1 LLGAVGGPRA
11 APVPDSSC
19 APVVDQEDYGSDDI
33 DVEWSLV
40 HRTLCIFLWVAGE
53 PEAKVL
59 ASDGRV
65 VVEEGEVVRERV
77 AARLCPDDRVILGP
91 GTGRWSPADEFTEVV
106 VNAVQ
111 TSHPAMVRAAKEWR
125 KALRRLQEAEQLS
138 LPQLRAR
145 LAAAGVEREGQT
157 IEGWLEVERASPIAP
172 RALHAELAALWPLIE
187 QHAEHSLG
195 DVVSACA
202 RLRSLRGG
210 VGRALLQL
218 WKGRPVDLG
227 VDQSRLDDL
236 VERLRQEVHVY
247 EVEAVTLGEVPSAML
262 GWWISPALAARFES
276 DTAQMSSAP
285 EAAGEDD
292 AGLT

>member
-1 LLGAVGGPRA
+1 V
-11 APVPDSSC
+11 
-19 APVVDQEDYGSDDI
+19 
-33 DVEWSLV
+33 
-40 HRTLCIFLWVAGE
+40 TVAWWL
-53 PEAKVL
+53 K
-59 ASDGRV
+59 RV
-65 VVEEGEVVRERV
+65 VRDRI
-77 AARLCPDDRVILGP
+77 AARLCADDRVILGS
-91 GTGRWSPADEFTEVV
+91 GTSCWSPADEFTEAV
-106 VNAVQ
+106 VNAVE
-111 TSHPAMVRAAKEWR
+111 TSHPALVMTAKEWR
-125 KALRRLQEAEQLS
+125 NGLRRLQEAQRMS

-145 LAAAGVEREGQT
+145 LAALGVEREGQT

-202 RLRSLRGG
+202 RLRSLRSG

-218 WKGRPVDLG
+218 WKGRTVDLG
-227 VDQSRLDDL
+227 VDQSRLDEL
-236 VERLRQEVHVY
+236 VARLRQEVHVY

-276 DTAQMSSAP
+276 DAAQTSSAP
-285 EAAGEDD
+285 EMEGEDD